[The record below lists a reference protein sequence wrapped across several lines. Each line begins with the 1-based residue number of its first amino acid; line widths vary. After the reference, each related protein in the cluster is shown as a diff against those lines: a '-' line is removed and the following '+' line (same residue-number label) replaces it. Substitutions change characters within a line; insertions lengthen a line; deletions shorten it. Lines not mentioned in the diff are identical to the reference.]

1 MFRCLLFIVAFCMA
15 LETQTQTSSADD
27 VEGERTNQKSKPSLL
42 AVSLPTAFHVGGS
55 VCRVYWLCRDNV
67 PYCGCDIRSVRYNN
81 WNIWWSGICHMG
93 WKSEISSILG
103 LYFIT
108 VDIQL
113 WSLSNLCRKPEYDHT
128 HFLSC
133 IIVEWLLHEPCFWSF
148 YSLVYL
154 KFRLESSLL
163 MHSFIEW
170 ICIFRSTLHC
180 LFLSRNHPK
189 IVLSDFLL
197 PGPQFAAAS
206 HNISLLLFSV
216 ESAANFL
223 PSRFSPYC
231 FLWLDSLMDR
241 FRYMQ
246 VKRAVDHYSS
256 FLSEFTLLEN
266 LSISDAFLLYSTP
279 IFFVDVLEELLNSTS
294 LSFVHLP
301 SNWLMIGPLCLNGFI
316 SPEWSRQL
324 SDFFS
329 CSDITSR
336 IVVYMGTNNGFD
348 AWQLKSIIGGLQDP
362 STQVLIVGPLPKQS
376 KKMQQNVLFVDS
388 TEVSVFSLF
397 QTYSITAVISYCDS
411 LLVQAALYHSIL
423 LLCIPSLRNQHVINW
438 LLQKKGCVVLPEGFW
453 TESTVRDSLRQLM
466 NLERLKVKKS
476 TWNMS
481 YQQMSEVELLPQGCR
496 VDNYWVE
503 VILMRVLGLEMV
515 INVMCRC
522 LVAFLV
528 LLKLGS
534 HILNDFRRLH
544 CIVCYR
550 K

>member
-1 MFRCLLFIVAFCMA
+1 
-15 LETQTQTSSADD
+15 
-27 VEGERTNQKSKPSLL
+27 
-42 AVSLPTAFHVGGS
+42 
-55 VCRVYWLCRDNV
+55 
-67 PYCGCDIRSVRYNN
+67 
-81 WNIWWSGICHMG
+81 
-93 WKSEISSILG
+93 
-103 LYFIT
+103 
-108 VDIQL
+108 
-113 WSLSNLCRKPEYDHT
+113 
-128 HFLSC
+128 
-133 IIVEWLLHEPCFWSF
+133 
-148 YSLVYL
+148 
-154 KFRLESSLL
+154 
-163 MHSFIEW
+163 
-170 ICIFRSTLHC
+170 
-180 LFLSRNHPK
+180 
-189 IVLSDFLL
+189 
-197 PGPQFAAAS
+197 
-206 HNISLLLFSV
+206 
-216 ESAANFL
+216 
-223 PSRFSPYC
+223 
-231 FLWLDSLMDR
+231 MDR

-246 VKRAVDHYSS
+246 VKRAVDYYSS